1 MGKVAYS
8 SNLTISNL
16 MICLQ
21 MVLRGAQILHGGA
34 VRTFTEAH
42 WTSEGTQL
50 AEKDCNQRAQVKK
63 TLLEMICY
71 KDASYQGGC

>member
-1 MGKVAYS
+1 
-8 SNLTISNL
+8 

-21 MVLRGAQILHGGA
+21 MVLQGGSDLTRQGCEDLHWAQLCP
-34 VRTFTEAH
+34 
-42 WTSEGTQL
+42 TSEGTQL
-50 AEKDCNQRAQVKK
+50 AERDCNQRAQVKK

>member
-1 MGKVAYS
+1 M
-8 SNLTISNL
+8 
-16 MICLQ
+16 
-21 MVLRGAQILHGGA
+21 
-34 VRTFTEAH
+34 RTFTEAH

-50 AEKDCNQRAQVKK
+50 AERDCNQRAQVKK